1 MEHILTA
8 ISLILQPYVL
18 MIIGISA
25 IYGLFVGA
33 IPGLTATMATA
44 LLVPVTFF
52 MDPVPALAAI
62 VTMEAMAIFAGDIP
76 GALVRI
82 PGTPSSAA
90 YVDESYAFTQKGQA
104 GFVLGVDVTVAAL
117 GGMIGSIILI
127 FLAPRLAEV
136 AMQFTSFEYFWLAC
150 IGLSCSVLV
159 TKGSLLKGLVSLL
172 IGLMMTTVGVDITL
186 GYPRFTFGITDFLNG
201 FTFIPA
207 MIGMFGVSEVMR
219 NVSSEDCAYAA
230 TGVQTKKMFAGV
242 LKTIRKYKFNV
253 ARSGLIGTFVG
264 ILPGAGADIA
274 AWIAYAVSKK
284 FSKEPEKF
292 GTGHIEGIVDAG
304 TANNAGLGG
313 AWVPALVFGIP
324 GDSITAIVIGVL
336 FMKGLRPGPMIFQ
349 RTPEILYAVYVTF
362 ILANLILIPF
372 GVVAIKTGSQMLRV
386 PRNMLMPA
394 ILMFCIVGSFAINN
408 TTFDVGVM
416 LACGI
421 LAYFMEANDIPVA
434 PAILGIVLGNL
445 LEDSFMVSMIKSDW
459 DLTVFFHRPVSAVLG
474 VITVILWSGP
484 FIAVFRMWR
493 LDTKNARSNSKEC
506 RPTVDE
512 VP

>member
-1 MEHILTA
+1 MMLEHIHTA
-8 ISLILQPYVL
+8 ILLIAKPYVL
-18 MIIGISA
+18 LVIVISA
-25 IYGLFVGA
+25 VYGLFVGA

-90 YVDESYAFTQKGQA
+90 YVEESYALTLQGRA
-104 GFVLGVDVTVAAL
+104 SLVLGVDVTVAAI
-117 GGMIGSIILI
+117 GGLIGAIILI
-127 FLAPRLAEV
+127 LLAPMLAEV
-136 AMQFTSFEYFWLAC
+136 AMKFTSFEYFWLAC
-150 IGLSCSVLV
+150 IGLSCAVLV
-159 TKGSLLKGLVSLL
+159 TKGSLIKGMVSLL
-172 IGLMMTTVGVDITL
+172 IGLFMTTVGVDITL
-186 GYPRFTFGITDFLNG
+186 GFPRFTFGITDFLNG
-201 FTFIPA
+201 FNFIPA

-219 NVSSEDCAYAA
+219 NVSSGDLSFSIASVKTEKLFV
-230 TGVQTKKMFAGV
+230 GIGKV
-242 LKTIRKYKFNV
+242 LRKYKVNIGR
-253 ARSGLIGTFVG
+253 AGLVGTFVG
-264 ILPGAGADIA
+264 ILPGAGADIG
-274 AWIAYAVSKK
+274 AWIAYAVSKR
-284 FSKEPEKF
+284 FSREAEKF

-304 TANNAGLGG
+304 TANNAALGG

-349 RTPEILYAVYVTF
+349 RTPEILYAVYIAF

-372 GVVAIKTGSQMLRV
+372 GILAIKGGSQMLRV

-408 TTFDVGVM
+408 TTFDVGIM
-416 LACGI
+416 LGTGI

-434 PAILGIVLGNL
+434 PAVLGIVLGRL
-445 LEDSFMVSMIKSDW
+445 LEDSFMVSMIKSEW
-459 DLTVFFHRPVSAVLG
+459 DLTVFFHRPIGAVLG
-474 VITVILWSGP
+474 VITIFLWASP
-484 FIAVFRMWR
+484 FFGFLRGRGRNRKA
-493 LDTKNARSNSKEC
+493 
-506 RPTVDE
+506 
-512 VP
+512 

>member
-1 MEHILTA
+1 MILIEHVLTA
-8 ISLILQPYVL
+8 ASLIAQPYVL
-18 MIIGISA
+18 LVICISA
-25 IYGLFVGA
+25 FYGLFVGA

-90 YVDESYAFTQKGQA
+90 YVDESYALTQKGRA
-104 GFVLGVDVTVAAL
+104 GFVLGVDVTVAAI
-117 GGMIGSIILI
+117 GGMIGSVILI
-127 FLAPRLAEV
+127 TLAPMLAEV
-136 AMQFTSFEYFWLAC
+136 AMKFTSFEYFWLAC

-159 TKGSLLKGLVSLL
+159 TKGSLLKGLISLL
-172 IGLMMTTVGVDITL
+172 IGLFMTTVGVSETF
-186 GYPRFTFGITDFLNG
+186 GYPRFTFGSTDFMNG
-201 FTFIPA
+201 FSFIPA

-219 NVSSEDCAYAA
+219 NVSSGDLSFTIGAVKTE
-230 TGVQTKKMFAGV
+230 KMFAGIGRT
-242 LKTIRKYKFNV
+242 LRRYKVNI
-253 ARSGLIGTFVG
+253 ARAGLVGTFVG

-274 AWIAYAVSKK
+274 AWICYALSKK

-349 RTPEILYAVYVTF
+349 RTPEILYAVYLTF

-372 GVVAIKTGSQMLRV
+372 GILAIKAGSQMLRV

-408 TTFDVGVM
+408 TTFDVGIM
-416 LACGI
+416 LATGV

-434 PAILGIVLGNL
+434 PAILGIVLGSL
-445 LEDSFMVSMIKSDW
+445 LEDSFMVSMIKSRW
-459 DLTVFFHRPVSAVLG
+459 DLSVFFHRPISAGLG
-474 VITVILWSGP
+474 VVTIILWSSP
-484 FIAVFRMWR
+484 FIALLRDRWR
-493 LDTKNARSNSKEC
+493 RKGQPA
-506 RPTVDE
+506 
-512 VP
+512 

>member
-1 MEHILTA
+1 MGLVTMFEHIYAA
-8 ISLILQPYVL
+8 ISLMAHPYVL
-18 MIIGISA
+18 FVIAMSA
-25 IYGLFVGA
+25 LYGLFVGA

-44 LLVPVTFF
+44 LLVPITFF

-76 GALVRI
+76 AALVRI

-90 YVDESYAFTQKGQA
+90 YVNESYALSQQGKT
-104 GFVLGVDVTVAAL
+104 GFVLGVDVTVAAI
-117 GGMIGSIILI
+117 GGLIGAIILI
-127 FLAPRLAEV
+127 LLAPMLAEV
-136 AMQFTSFEYFWLAC
+136 AMKFTCFEYFWLAC
-150 IGLSCSVLV
+150 IGLSCAVLV
-159 TKGSLLKGLVSLL
+159 SRGSLVKGLVSLL
-172 IGLMMTTVGVDITL
+172 IGLFMTTVGVDITL
-186 GYPRFTFGITDFLNG
+186 GFPRFTFGITNFLNG
-201 FTFIPA
+201 FNFIPA

-219 NVSSEDCAYAA
+219 NVSSGDLSYTVASVK
-230 TGVQTKKMFAGV
+230 TQKMFAGIGTV
-242 LKTIRKYKFNV
+242 LRRYKVNIG
-253 ARSGLIGTFVG
+253 RSGIVGTFVG
-264 ILPGAGADIA
+264 VLPGAGADIA
-274 AWIAYAVSKK
+274 AWITYALSKK
-284 FSKEPEKF
+284 FSREPEKF

-349 RTPEILYAVYVTF
+349 QTPEILYAVYVTF

-372 GVVAIKTGSQMLRV
+372 GLLAIKAGSQMLRV

-408 TTFDVGVM
+408 TAFDVGIM
-416 LACGI
+416 LGTGI

-434 PAILGIVLGNL
+434 PAVLGLVLGHL

-459 DLTVFFHRPVSAVLG
+459 DLTVFFQRPVSAILG
-474 VITVILWSGP
+474 AVSIVLWSSP
-484 FIAVFRMWR
+484 LLAT
-493 LDTKNARSNSKEC
+493 LQARWKGQQ
-506 RPTVDE
+506 R
-512 VP
+512 

>member
-1 MEHILTA
+1 MIETIHTSLT
-8 ISLILQPYVL
+8 LILQPYVL
-18 MIIGISA
+18 VVISIA
-25 IYGLFVGA
+25 AFYGLFVGA

-76 GALVRI
+76 GALIRI

-90 YVDESYAFTQKGQA
+90 YVDESYELTKKGRA
-104 GFVLGVDVTVAAL
+104 GYVLGVDVTVAAI

-127 FLAPRLAEV
+127 LLAPRLAEV
-136 AMQFTSFEYFWLAC
+136 AMKFTSYEYFWLAC
-150 IGLSCSVLV
+150 IGLSCAVLV
-159 TKGSLLKGLVSLL
+159 SQKSLVKGMLSLL

-186 GYPRFTFGITDFLNG
+186 GFPRFTFGITDFLNG
-201 FTFIPA
+201 FNFIPA

-219 NVSSEDCAYAA
+219 NVASGDLSSRVVSVKA
-230 TGVQTKKMFAGV
+230 QRLFAGV
-242 LKTIRKYKFNV
+242 GKTLRRYQVNI
-253 ARSGLIGTFVG
+253 ARGGLIGTFIG

-274 AWIAYAVSKK
+274 AWICYALSKR

-304 TANNAGLGG
+304 TANNAALGG

-349 RTPEILYAVYVTF
+349 RTPEILYAVYIAF
-362 ILANLILIPF
+362 MLANLILIPF
-372 GVVAIKTGSQMLRV
+372 GMIAIKAGSQMLRV
-386 PRNMLMPA
+386 PRNILMPT
-394 ILMFCIVGSFAINN
+394 ILIFCIVGSFAINN
-408 TTFDVGVM
+408 TTFDVGIM
-416 LACGI
+416 LACGV

-434 PAILGIVLGNL
+434 PAVLGL
-445 LEDSFMVSMIKSDW
+445 VLGEMLEDNFMVSMIKCNW
-459 DLTVFFHRPVSAVLG
+459 DLTFFFKRPVSAVLG
-474 VITVILWSGP
+474 VITIALWLSP
-484 FIAVFRMWR
+484 FLANFRR
-493 LDTKNARSNSKEC
+493 RSEEEKEK
-506 RPTVDE
+506 
-512 VP
+512 

>member
-1 MEHILTA
+1 MEHIFTA
-8 ISLILQPYVL
+8 ISLIVQPYVL
-18 MIIGISA
+18 MIICISA
-25 IYGLFVGA
+25 MYGLFVGA

-90 YVDESYAFTQKGQA
+90 YVGESYALTRQGKA
-104 GFVLGVDVTVAAL
+104 AFVLGVDVTSAAI
-117 GGMIGSIILI
+117 GGLIGAGILI
-127 FLAPRLAEV
+127 FLAPMLAEV
-136 AMQFTSFEYFWLAC
+136 AMRFTSFEYFWLAC
-150 IGLSCSVLV
+150 IGLSCAVLV
-159 TKGSLLKGLVSLL
+159 TKGSLLKGMISLL
-172 IGLMMTTVGVDITL
+172 IGLFMTQVGVDITL

-219 NVSSEDCAYAA
+219 AVSSEDHIYKVGA
-230 TGVQTKKMFAGV
+230 VQTHKMFSGIGLT
-242 LKTIRKYKFNV
+242 LKKYQLNI
-253 ARSGLIGTFVG
+253 ARSGIIGTFVG
-264 ILPGAGADIA
+264 VLPGAGADIA
-274 AWIAYAVSKK
+274 AWICYALSKK
-284 FSKEPEKF
+284 FSKTPEKF
-292 GTGHIEGIVDAG
+292 GSGHIEGIVDAG
-304 TANNAGLGG
+304 TANNASLGG

-349 RTPEILYAVYVTF
+349 QTPEILYAVYIAF

-372 GVVAIKTGSQMLRV
+372 GILAIKAGSQLLRV

-421 LAYFMEANDIPVA
+421 LAYFMESNDIPVA
-434 PAILGIVLGNL
+434 PAILGIVLGRL

-459 DLTVFFHRPVSAVLG
+459 NLSVFFQRPVSAVLG
-474 VITVILWSGP
+474 VVTLILWLSP
-484 FIAVFRMWR
+484 FIAAWR
-493 LDTKNARSNSKEC
+493 RKSHNQS
-506 RPTVDE
+506 
-512 VP
+512 

>member
-1 MEHILTA
+1 MGLVTMFEHIYVA
-8 ISLILQPYVL
+8 ISLMAHPYVL
-18 MIIGISA
+18 FVIAMSA
-25 IYGLFVGA
+25 VYGLFVGA

-44 LLVPVTFF
+44 LLVPITFF

-90 YVDESYAFTQKGQA
+90 YVNDSYALSQQGKT
-104 GFVLGVDVTVAAL
+104 GFVLGVDVTVAAI
-117 GGMIGSIILI
+117 GGLIGAMILI
-127 FLAPRLAEV
+127 LLAPMLAEV
-136 AMQFTSFEYFWLAC
+136 AMKFTCFEYFWLAS
-150 IGLSCSVLV
+150 IGLSCAVLV
-159 TKGSLLKGLVSLL
+159 SRGSLVKGLVSLL
-172 IGLMMTTVGVDITL
+172 IGLFMTTVGVDITL
-186 GYPRFTFGITDFLNG
+186 GYPRFTFGITNFLNG
-201 FTFIPA
+201 FNFIPA

-219 NVSSEDCAYAA
+219 NVSSGELSFSGISAK
-230 TGVQTKKMFAGV
+230 TEKMFAGV
-242 LKTIRKYKFNV
+242 GRVLRRYKVNIG
-253 ARSGLIGTFVG
+253 RSGIVGTFVG
-264 ILPGAGADIA
+264 VLPGAGADIA
-274 AWIAYAVSKK
+274 AWISYALSKK

-349 RTPEILYAVYVTF
+349 QTPEILYAVYLTF
-362 ILANLILIPF
+362 ILANLILVPF
-372 GVVAIKTGSQMLRV
+372 GLLAIKAGSQMLRI

-408 TTFDVGVM
+408 TTFDVGIM
-416 LACGI
+416 LGTGI

-434 PAILGIVLGNL
+434 PAVLGLVLGHL

-459 DLTVFFHRPVSAVLG
+459 DLTVFFQRPVSAILG
-474 VITVILWSGP
+474 VVSIILWSSP
-484 FIAVFRMWR
+484 LIAVLR
-493 LDTKNARSNSKEC
+493 ARWQ
-506 RPTVDE
+506 RRQA
-512 VP
+512 

>member
-1 MEHILTA
+1 MTEHIFTA
-8 ISLILQPYVL
+8 LSLVFQPYVL
-18 MIIGISA
+18 MIICISA

-90 YVDESYAFTQKGQA
+90 YVEDSYALTLKGQA
-104 GFVLGVDVTVAAL
+104 GLVLGVDATVAAI

-127 FLAPRLAEV
+127 LLAPRLAEV
-136 AMQFTSFEYFWLAC
+136 AMQFTSFEYFFLAC
-150 IGLSCSVLV
+150 IGLSCAVLV
-159 TKGSLLKGLVSLL
+159 SRGSLVKGLISLL
-172 IGLMMTTVGVDITL
+172 IGLFMSTVGVDITL
-186 GYPRFTFGITDFLNG
+186 GYPRFTLGITDFLNG
-201 FTFIPA
+201 FNFIPA

-219 NVSSEDCAYAA
+219 NVSSGDLSFTVA
-230 TGVQTKKMFAGV
+230 GVTKTKKLFSGITRV
-242 LKTIRKYKFNV
+242 IRRYKLNIV
-253 ARSGLIGTFVG
+253 RSGLIGTCVG

-274 AWIAYAVSKK
+274 AWICYAVSKK

-349 RTPEILYAVYVTF
+349 RTPEILYAVYITF
-362 ILANLILIPF
+362 VLANLILIPF
-372 GVVAIKTGSQMLRV
+372 AVMAIKAGSQMLRV
-386 PRNMLMPA
+386 PRKILMPA

-408 TTFDVGVM
+408 AVFDVIIM
-416 LACGI
+416 LATGV

-434 PAILGIVLGNL
+434 PAILGLVLGPL

-459 DLTVFFHRPVSAVLG
+459 DLTFFFHRPVSGVLG
-474 VITVILWSGP
+474 VITVLIWLSP
-484 FIAVFRMWR
+484 FIAVFSRKR
-493 LDTKNARSNSKEC
+493 RRAA
-506 RPTVDE
+506 
-512 VP
+512 